1 MDYFKEL
8 SNLKPRK
15 QSISSE
21 ESTSSTNSLLNS
33 LQNFEDEEFQPPKL
47 KAQRKISVEEKI
59 PDKYKEIFQINL
71 NKSISKRKDN
81 EQEKSITQKIK
92 EFLGPKPKEKK
103 EDQLL
108 VLDEK
113 REIEEIITSKGF
125 KCETHFITT
134 EDGYKLKIF

>member
-33 LQNFEDEEFQPPKL
+33 LKNFEDEEFQPPKL
-47 KAQRKISVEEKI
+47 RSQRKISIEEKI
-59 PDKYKEIFQINL
+59 PDKYKEIFPINL
-71 NKSISKRKDN
+71 NKSISKRKDS

-92 EFLGPKPKEKK
+92 EFLGPKPKETE
-103 EDQLL
+103 EDKLL
-108 VLDEK
+108 VLD
-113 REIEEIITSKGF
+113 
-125 KCETHFITT
+125 
-134 EDGYKLKIF
+134 

>member
-33 LQNFEDEEFQPPKL
+33 LKNFEDEEFQPPKL
-47 KAQRKISVEEKI
+47 RSQRKISIEEKI
-59 PDKYKEIFQINL
+59 PDKYKEIFPINL
-71 NKSISKRKDN
+71 NKLISKRKDS

-92 EFLGPKPKEKK
+92 EFLGPKPKETE
-103 EDQLL
+103 EDKLL

-125 KCETHFITT
+125 KYETHFITT
-134 EDGYKLKIF
+134 